1 MGIEVA
7 ALAVTA
13 IGAGI
18 AAYSSYQQGQAQASA
33 ASYQSAVA
41 SNNAA
46 LAQNNANLA
55 RRDAALTEAQ
65 AADEQSVAIRRSRA
79 LIGSQVASTAA
90 RGVLVDDGSAL
101 DIRSGAADI
110 ANEEA
115 QNIRETGARRSSAQR
130 IQAFNYEQQAAFGGA
145 QASLY
150 NDQAS
155 GAMTSAWLG
164 VGSSLL
170 RGAGSVYSQYSD
182 MARTGV
188 SFSGT
193 PVVS

>member
-1 MGIEVA
+1 MGLEVA

-18 AAYSSYQQGQAQASA
+18 SAYSSYQQGVAQSSA

-46 LAQNNANLA
+46 LAQINAGNA

-65 AADEQSVAIRRSRA
+65 AAREQSVSIRRNRA
-79 LIGSQVASTAA
+79 LIGSQVATTAG
-90 RGVLVDDGSAL
+90 RGVLVDEGSAL
-101 DIRSGAADI
+101 DIRSGTAEIAD
-110 ANEEA
+110 EEA
-115 QNIRETGARRSSAQR
+115 GNIQQTGARRAAAQR
-130 IQAFNYEQQAAFGGA
+130 IQAFNYEQQAAFGGVQANLYADQSDSA
-145 QASLY
+145 Q
-150 NDQAS
+150 
-155 GAMTSAWLG
+155 TSAWLG